1 MTRGISDDANA
12 APSWLRLGDAGAA
25 PAAPLARALDLA
37 IAVVLAAGGLGLLAG
52 AAARTDAPPSPL
64 VAAQEP
70 LEGFSRPESPKGQ
83 VDAPPPEPH
92 APTEAVTQS
101 PTESPTDDVPAKPS
115 TPAPADA
122 EAKPRDPKA
131 AETAAERGQHALRS
145 GKRSSAK
152 KLFDEALALDPDN
165 AEAMIGLSNLSFDAG
180 NYATAEKYARQAVQV
195 APRNA
200 DYHLRLGDA
209 YFKLGQLPR
218 ARGAYQKA
226 AKLGHPFAAA
236 RLDRLKGK

>member
-12 APSWLRLGDAGAA
+12 APTWLRLGDAGTA

-52 AAARTDAPPSPL
+52 AAARTDAPLSPL

-70 LEGFSRPESPKGQ
+70 LAEPPRPESPKGQ
-83 VDAPPPEPH
+83 VDAPPEPLV
-92 APTEAVTQS
+92 PTE
-101 PTESPTDDVPAKPS
+101 PPLDDVPAKKS
-115 TPAPADA
+115 TSAQTDA
-122 EAKPRDPKA
+122 EARPRDPKA
-131 AETAAERGQHALRS
+131 AETAAERGQHALQS

-152 KLFDEALALDPDN
+152 KLFEEALALDPDN